1 MADPRGES
9 NSYGGY
15 SGSGGGGYGNK
26 SGGGGGGKAPNQNN
40 TSNNAAAD
48 RAAAQAAAVAQ
59 AKANRDMQA
68 QIAAAEAKQRV
79 EQERK
84 QAAIALGNS
93 VGVPVTDLGTY
104 GTGGYQN
111 PMSRADAA
119 IMGQNFTPQLPN
131 TAGGWLGMAYN
142 PFSPFTQSF
151 RDQTRYGMSPA
162 SQAIFDGLDPTQKAN
177 IGSLEDQVN
186 YARNIVK
193 QQQAAPNSY
202 TGPQKP
208 SNFSD
213 QQWNSMTQGQKQF
226 MSAEGAFGGQAGMP
240 NASGGYG
247 GDNNG
252 GGGSLVPLG
261 GSRDYT
267 GTSGTFKPVTFRSG
281 QDLLTQGSG
290 LLGQAG
296 SLAQQAPDE
305 FNYNFDPT
313 QAGQALFDQRSAL
326 LEPQFAQQNTRAQES
341 MFGTGRL
348 GLRLAGEGLGAG
360 EGSGMMSPDA
370 FGVNTAQSQALA
382 QLAAQSTDD
391 AFGQELQRSG
401 LDLSEYN
408 ANQMAQQ
415 QQYANLIGA
424 GQGMFGAGGAL
435 VGQGQQQQ
443 LLDQNYALGVGQN
456 ETARIIGQAQA
467 NQANYQPDPWL
478 SGLTSLGTSFLG
490 TNTGSGWLS
499 TGLGPKGWFS

>member
-1 MADPRGES
+1 MPQSYSTGAGGGQDRQAGGRGA
-9 NSYGGY
+9 
-15 SGSGGGGYGNK
+15 GGGGQGN
-26 SGGGGGGKAPNQNN
+26 GGNN
-40 TSNNAAAD
+40 GIDAQQRAQMN
-48 RAAAQAAAVAQ
+48 AAAQAQAAAKARITQAEAAAKAQ
-59 AKANRDMQA
+59 AQAAARAQSSLAVQQA
-68 QIAAAEAKQRV
+68 QQQAQAAARVNNVPVVDKSTSANAQQLAQQSGLSRAIAAIQ
-79 EQERK
+79 
-84 QAAIALGNS
+84 
-93 VGVPVTDLGTY
+93 
-104 GTGGYQN
+104 
-111 PMSRADAA
+111 
-119 IMGQNFTPQLPN
+119 GQDFTPQLPN

-151 RDQTRYGMSPA
+151 RDQTRYGMSPD
-162 SQAIFDGLDPTQKAN
+162 SQAIFDGLDPTQRAN
-177 IGSLEDQVN
+177 IGSMQDQVN

-193 QQQAAPNSY
+193 QNQAAPNSY
-202 TGPQKP
+202 TGPQQP

-213 QQWNSMTQGQKQF
+213 QQWNSMTQGQRQF
-226 MSAEGAFGGQAGMP
+226 MSPEGAFGGQAGMP
-240 NASGGYG
+240 TASGGYG
-247 GDNNG
+247 DGNG
-252 GGGSLVPLG
+252 GGMSTQGTAGGATVPLG
-261 GSRDYT
+261 GTNS
-267 GTSGTFKPVTFRSG
+267 TFRPVTFRAA
-281 QDLLTQGSG
+281 QDMLDQGEG

-313 QAGQALFDQRSAL
+313 QAGQDLFDQRSAL

-415 QQYANLIGA
+415 QQYANLMGA
-424 GQGMFGAGGAL
+424 GQGMFGAGGQL
-435 VGQGQQQQ
+435 VAQGQQQQ
-443 LLDQNYALGVGQN
+443 GLDQNYQLGLYGN
-456 ETARIIGQAQA
+456 ETARITGQAQA
-467 NQANYQPDPWL
+467 NRANYQPDPWL

-490 TNTGSGWLS
+490 SNAGSGWLS
-499 TGLGPKGWFS
+499 GLFG